1 VPLHFLKKVLVI
13 IATTLFCAEAL
24 CASQA
29 VVESDSITQNFLRQV
44 LLAGSDF
51 SYPDEAAKQ
60 KQGGTCHC
68 AMFLLPDG
76 TVKAVAVR
84 KSSGHPILDAYVT
97 RTLKGYRCKPG
108 TQGPIQ
114 WFITFSWPGKIK
126 VVAIRF

>member
-1 VPLHFLKKVLVI
+1 MASLRIII
-13 IATTLFCAEAL
+13 IATVIFVAATTYAG
-24 CASQA
+24 QA
-29 VVESDSITQNFLRQV
+29 VIESDEVTQNLLRHV
-44 LLAGSDF
+44 LVSGSDF

-68 AMFLLPDG
+68 TMFLLPDG
-76 TVKAVAVR
+76 TVKAVTVS
-84 KSSGHPILDAYVT
+84 KSSSHPVLDDYVR